1 MKKPKTIVKI
11 MISGYYG
18 FNNTGDEAILTSM
31 VRAFKERIPQI
42 KIAVLSQDPLQT
54 SQAYQ
59 VKAINRLH
67 LISILNCLRD
77 TNLFISGGGGLLQDS
92 TGKGWSILYYLGLI
106 LVAKIVKVPVMIYA
120 QGIGPVSK
128 QINKKLMKW
137 ILNKVDLITVRDNSS
152 KELLEN
158 LGVVRPSIYVNS
170 DPSFLLRRKDTKD
183 TIDIMDKYTHIR
195 ELIYSNSH
203 SVVGIS
209 VREYKENREDLK
221 EIFAKVADY
230 LIENYKAKIIF
241 LPFKFDEDVCIS
253 EEILSLMK
261 NKNQANVL
269 RTRLEPEELLSL
281 LYRLSLMVGV
291 RLHSIIF
298 STMADIPFIA
308 LNYDPKV
315 KNFVESLGLSE
326 LLLEL
331 DDTSL
336 KNFKEKV
343 KYIKENNDRIK
354 KILSKKVKILEEK
367 AFSNNDLVFKF
378 LKA

>member
-18 FNNTGDEAILTSM
+18 FNNAGDEAILTSM
-31 VRAFKERIPQI
+31 VRAFKEKIPQI

-106 LVAKIVKVPVMIYA
+106 LVAKILRVPVIVYA
-120 QGIGPVSK
+120 QGIGPINK

-158 LGVVRPSIYVNS
+158 LGVVKPSIYVNS
-170 DPSFLLRRKDTKD
+170 DPSFLLRRKSN
-183 TIDIMDKYTHIR
+183 IDILDKHPHIE

-261 NKNQANVL
+261 NKSQANVL
-269 RTRLEPEELLSL
+269 KIRLEPEELLSL
-281 LYRLSLMVGV
+281 LSRLSLMVGV

-308 LNYDPKV
+308 LNYDRKV

>member
-31 VRAFKERIPQI
+31 VRAFKEKIPQI
-42 KIAVLSQDPLQT
+42 KIAVLSRNPLQT

-106 LVAKIVKVPVMIYA
+106 LVAKILRVPVIVYA
-120 QGIGPVSK
+120 QGIGPINK

-158 LGVVRPSIYVNS
+158 LGVVKPSIYVNS
-170 DPSFLLRRKDTKD
+170 DPSFLLRRKSN
-183 TIDIMDKYTHIR
+183 IDILDKHPHIE
-195 ELIYSNSH
+195 ELIYSNNH

-261 NKNQANVL
+261 NKSQANVL
-269 RTRLEPEELLSL
+269 KIRLEPEELLSL
-281 LYRLSLMVGV
+281 LSRLSLMVGV